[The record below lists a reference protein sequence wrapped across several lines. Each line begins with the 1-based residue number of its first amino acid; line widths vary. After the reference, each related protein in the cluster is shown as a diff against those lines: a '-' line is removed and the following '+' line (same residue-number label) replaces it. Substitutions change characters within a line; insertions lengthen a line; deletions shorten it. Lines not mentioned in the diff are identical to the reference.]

1 MYSIH
6 KNSKLTY
13 IIQLN
18 STSSTIIKSIQPLS
32 FLNTKIKNQEKE
44 IEIYTNNIEPIKP
57 IQNHEMIYKLIQCL
71 CEQQEHLQSIGYSF
85 YTFHLE
91 DIIMSDNNFFCVNDR
106 NICKITNENTFS
118 LFFPFSKNSFL
129 SPELLSIKQLP
140 NYTIQI
146 SSFYYSL
153 GSLAYYSFFEMKVK
167 EDTFE
172 ENMDTI
178 IHTPIYWLFKK
189 TLRENPNNRF
199 LFLIT

>member
-1 MYSIH
+1 MYPIH

-18 STSSTIIKSIQPLS
+18 SSSIILKSIQFLS
-32 FLNTKIKNQEKE
+32 FLNKNIKNQE
-44 IEIYTNNIEPIKP
+44 IEIYTNNIQPIKTN
-57 IQNHEMIYKLIQCL
+57 QNHEMIYKLIQCL

-91 DIIMSDNNFFCVNDR
+91 DIIMTDNNFFCVNDR
-106 NICKITNENTFS
+106 NICKLTNTNTFS
-118 LFFPFSKNSFL
+118 LFFPFSKDSFL
-129 SPELLSIKQLP
+129 SPELLSISQLP
-140 NYTIQI
+140 NHNIAI

-153 GSLAYYSFFEMKVK
+153 ASLAYYSFFESKVT

-172 ENMDTI
+172 ENMNTI
-178 IHTPIYWLFKK
+178 INTPNYWFFKK
-189 TLRENPNNRF
+189 TLRENPNTRF

>member
-1 MYSIH
+1 MYSIQ

-18 STSSTIIKSIQPLS
+18 NSSSNIIKSIKPLS

-44 IEIYTNNIEPIKP
+44 IEIYTNNIQPIKP
-57 IQNHEMIYKLIQCL
+57 KQNHEMIYKLIQCL

-91 DIIMSDNNFFCVNDR
+91 DIIMTDNNFFCLNDR

-118 LFFPFSKNSFL
+118 LFFPFLKNSFL
-129 SPELLSIKQLP
+129 SPELLSIKQIP
-140 NYTIQI
+140 NYTIPI

-153 GSLAYYSFFEMKVK
+153 GSLSYYSFFETNITD
-167 EDTFE
+167 DTFE
-172 ENMDTI
+172 ENMNTI
-178 IHTPIYWLFKK
+178 IHTPIYWFLKK
-189 TLRENPNNRF
+189 TLIENPNNRF

>member
-6 KNSKLTY
+6 KNSKLSYT
-13 IIQLN
+13 IQLN
-18 STSSTIIKSIQPLS
+18 NSSSTIIKSIQTLS
-32 FLNTKIKNQEKE
+32 FLNIKIKNYEKE
-44 IEIYTNNIEPIKP
+44 IEIYTNNVQPIKP
-57 IQNHEMIYKLIQCL
+57 KQNHEMIYKLIQCL

-91 DIIMSDNNFFCVNDR
+91 DIIMTDNNFFCLNDR
-106 NICKITNENTFS
+106 NICKTTNENTFS
-118 LFFPFSKNSFL
+118 LFFPFSKDGFI
-129 SPELLSIKQLP
+129 SPELLSITQLP
-140 NYTIQI
+140 NHTIPI

-153 GSLAYYSFFEMKVK
+153 GSLAYYSFFETKVS
-167 EDTFE
+167 EYTFE

>member
-1 MYSIH
+1 MYSIQ

-18 STSSTIIKSIQPLS
+18 NSSSTIIKSIQPLS
-32 FLNTKIKNQEKE
+32 FLNTKIKYQE
-44 IEIYTNNIEPIKP
+44 IEIYTNNIQPMKP
-57 IQNHEMIYKLIQCL
+57 KQNHEMIYKLIQSL

-91 DIIMSDNNFFCVNDR
+91 DIIMTDNNFFCLNDR

-129 SPELLSIKQLP
+129 SPELLSINQLP
-140 NYTIQI
+140 NHTIPI

-153 GSLAYYSFFEMKVK
+153 GSFAYYSFFETKVK
-167 EDTFE
+167 EDSFE
-172 ENMDTI
+172 ENMNTI
-178 IHTPIYWLFKK
+178 IHTPIYWFFQK